1 MDPVSALGIAAAVV
15 QFVSFAAKI
24 LKIAGGGDPASDPS
38 ADLKNLHNVHSK
50 LRDLSLRLGSASLAA
65 SRALETQEPG
75 TDFSE
80 LLAWN
85 STAGF
90 WDSLLQDSD
99 LDSDAQ
105 NEDKLLPLT
114 SSLAPTLRDS
124 YASLSTLLTSCES
137 ECSKLIDILATVKSA
152 AKSSSQTWSNI
163 STAVRMLCKKE
174 ELAQIEDQLKRLQSL
189 VHLEMGRI
197 SM

>member
-24 LKIAGGGDPASDPS
+24 LQIAGAGDPTSGPS
-38 ADLKNLHNVHSK
+38 ANLKNLHSVHSK

-65 SRALETQEPG
+65 SRALENQESG

-85 STAGF
+85 STARF

-99 LDSDAQ
+99 TDSE
-105 NEDKLLPLT
+105 NEDKVLPPT
-114 SSLAPTLRDS
+114 SGLAPTLRDS

>member
-24 LKIAGGGDPASDPS
+24 LKVAGAGDPASGPS

-99 LDSDAQ
+99 SDSQ
-105 NEDKLLPLT
+105 NEDKVLPST
-114 SSLAPTLRDS
+114 SGLAPTLRDS